1 MSDAQAGLAPVPAHV
16 PPELVRDFDFKVHA
30 TISPDTDPI
39 DHVYDV
45 MEREALPLL
54 SAVRLT
60 VRPYCLRMA
69 VDRPSARGAMPQS
82 V

>member
-45 MEREALPLL
+45 MEREAFPDVFWTPRQGGHWV
-54 SAVRLT
+54 VR
-60 VRPYCLRMA
+60 RFN
-69 VDRPSARGAMPQS
+69 DAREVMRS
-82 V
+82 E